1 VFNSYGKRP
10 NDNLLLDY
18 GFSMLENEWDTVDLV
33 FQISR
38 EVISRRW
45 DNVFIDAI
53 INLTY

>member
-1 VFNSYGKRP
+1 MFNSYGKRP